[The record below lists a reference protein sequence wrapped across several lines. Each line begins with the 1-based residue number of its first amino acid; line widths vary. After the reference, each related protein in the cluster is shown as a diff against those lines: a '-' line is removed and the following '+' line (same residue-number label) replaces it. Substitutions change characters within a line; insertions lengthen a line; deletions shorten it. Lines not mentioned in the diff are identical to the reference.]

1 MMATPNSLPD
11 CDNPTKSPPLLL
23 LIGLVQVSGLA
34 QNLPKFRLTGIV
46 SDHTIL
52 QQDKPITIWG

>member
-1 MMATPNSLPD
+1 MATPNSLPD

-52 QQDKPITIWG
+52 Q